1 MMPLT
6 MSTTSNKDRPIT
18 HPLVWTKAQ
27 ESSPRRDM
35 PEIAKHG
42 ASRLNRKR
50 AAEFLGVSLSWL
62 GKSRVTGIGPPY
74 ILLGSRVVYDSR
86 DLEAYMNNNRH
97 TSTSEY

>member
-1 MMPLT
+1 
-6 MSTTSNKDRPIT
+6 MSTQSKNDRPVT

-27 ESSPRRDM
+27 EASPRRDM
-35 PEIAKHG
+35 PDAARNG

-62 GKSRVTGIGPPY
+62 DKSRVTGIGPPY

-86 DLEAYMNNNRH
+86 DLEAYMNSNRH
-97 TSTSEY
+97 SSTSEY

>member
-1 MMPLT
+1 
-6 MSTTSNKDRPIT
+6 MSPISNKDRPAT

-27 ESSPRRDM
+27 EISPRLDM
-35 PEIAKHG
+35 AETAKSA

-62 GKSRVTGIGPPY
+62 DKSRVSGIGPPY

-97 TSTSEY
+97 SSTSEY